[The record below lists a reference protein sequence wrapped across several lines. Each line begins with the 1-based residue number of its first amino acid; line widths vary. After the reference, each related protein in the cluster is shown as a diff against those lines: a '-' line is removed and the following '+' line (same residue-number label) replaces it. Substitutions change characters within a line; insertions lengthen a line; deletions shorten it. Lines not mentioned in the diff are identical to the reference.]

1 MGPSLKCDCG
11 GDRRMLWPHP
21 RSYSLS
27 MLAKD
32 LTFRGLAEKAREKVW
47 KGGEGACVVSRGQG
61 WLGLMCTRSTHWEA
75 SLREM
80 QG

>member
-1 MGPSLKCDCG
+1 
-11 GDRRMLWPHP
+11 
-21 RSYSLS
+21 

-32 LTFRGLAEKAREKVW
+32 LTFRGLTEKAREKVW